1 SIVLAAG
8 ALGRPLIVLFAIIL
22 IVISAMRFGLVLA
35 AGASFAISTAAALS
49 AGFNVG
55 AFAQFNQ
62 LQGLVTIWSFIA
74 ALSGLS
80 IIITALLGE
89 RDSAGNEALRAEQ
102 RYAQIF
108 NGSPQPLWVHARDS
122 LRFLL
127 VNDAAVRQYGWS
139 RDELLSRSV
148 EILSAGPNQ
157 PVLPPVHDALTTANL
172 PMEPFET
179 QHLTQDGRLL
189 EVEVWTQSIDCG

>member
-1 SIVLAAG
+1 LGLIGCCASIMLAPG
-8 ALGRPLIVLFAIIL
+8 PVGRPLIVLFSIIL
-22 IVISAMRFGLVLA
+22 IVVSAMRFGLIPS
-35 AGASFAISTAAALS
+35 AGASFAISTMTGIS

-62 LQGLVTIWSFIA
+62 LQGIVTIWSFIA

-89 RDSAGNEALRAEQ
+89 RDSAAIKVLRAEQ

-108 NGSPQPLWVHARDS
+108 NGSPQPSWVPAADS

-127 VNDAAVRQYGWS
+127 VNAAAVRQYGWS

-157 PVLPPVHDALTTANL
+157 PVLPPTHEVIITADL
-172 PMEPFET
+172 PLEPFET
-179 QHLTQDGRLL
+179 QHLHRDG
-189 EVEVWTQSIDCG
+189 